1 MAKKIRFPLQMKDGA
16 AVRTLEELREHFDL
30 ESVLGYFADGKLK
43 TWLADRYYNEM
54 ADNVAALTADMP
66 DLNAK
71 LCEIFGV
78 EYSSESDIT
87 DLETLQRRQEKLRVL
102 REVTDDQQILENVD
116 AVAFDQDELFDILD
130 EAPAVIYLYGDKFS
144 IPFAKSGITYVGVNN
159 PEVSLE
165 QNELEY
171 KKNCIT
177 LQRIRFANKFDAMT
191 IEIANEL
198 IDQKR
203 YDEALPI
210 VKQLAEEGNAVAQ
223 SYLGRMYIKG
233 IGVEKDDMKAVEWFR
248 KAAEQGNAYAQR
260 NLELMYRKILIR
272 PEIRKALNDALNVVE
287 EWYLKAAEQGNA
299 VAQTKLGDLY
309 LNGTGVVRDD
319 RKAVEWFRKAAEQG
333 NAVAQ
338 TKLGDL
344 YLNGTGVV
352 RDDRKAVEWF
362 RKAAEQG
369 DAVAQTKIGDMYLNG
384 TGVVKD
390 KKNAVEWFRKAA
402 EQGDAVAQYK
412 LGYMYYKGY
421 GIEKSLLWAMVWA
434 RKSAD
439 QGNLDARIL
448 LGKIG
453 R

>member
-43 TWLADRYYNEM
+43 TWLADRYYDEM
-54 ADNVAALTADMP
+54 AQKVDALSADMP
-66 DLNAK
+66 DLNAQ
-71 LCEIFGV
+71 LCGIIGV
-78 EYSSESDIT
+78 EYSELEDDT
-87 DLETLQRRQEKLRVL
+87 DFEALQHRQEKLRVL
-102 REVTDDQQILENVD
+102 REVTDDQQILDNVD

-130 EAPAVIYLYGDKFS
+130 EAPAVIYLYGEKFS
-144 IPFAKSGITYVGVNN
+144 IPYAKGGITYIGVNN
-159 PEVSLE
+159 PEVSLAK
-165 QNELEY
+165 NELEY
-171 KKNCIT
+171 KKNGIT
-177 LQRIRFANKFDAMT
+177 LQRIRFANKSDAVSV
-191 IEIANEL
+191 EVAKEL
-198 IDQKR
+198 IDQER

-210 VKQLAEEGNAVAQ
+210 VKQLAEDGDAVAQ

-233 IGVEKDDMKAVEWFR
+233 IGVEEDDMKAVEWFR

-260 NLELMYRKILIR
+260 NLELMYRKILIK

-319 RKAVEWFRKAAEQG
+319 RKAVEWFRKAA
-333 NAVAQ
+333 V
-338 TKLGDL
+338 
-344 YLNGTGVV
+344 
-352 RDDRKAVEWF
+352 
-362 RKAAEQG
+362 
-369 DAVAQTKIGDMYLNG
+369 
-384 TGVVKD
+384 
-390 KKNAVEWFRKAA
+390 
-402 EQGDAVAQYK
+402 QGDAVAQYK

-421 GIEKSLLWAMVWA
+421 GIEKSLLCAMAWA

-448 LGKIG
+448 LRKIG